1 MTVLREE
8 AGNKVFGSAAI
19 PSKGITV
26 HRDGGGSPGPLNP
39 SLPSEAE
46 MPCY

>member
-1 MTVLREE
+1 M
-8 AGNKVFGSAAI
+8 FGSAAI

-26 HRDGGGSPGPLNP
+26 HRDGGWFPGPLNP

-46 MPCY
+46 MPHC